1 VLTLLPAVVLVTLTE
16 TVQVEPG
23 VAIEPPERLR
33 VLLPEAPP
41 EIVPPQVLLRFG
53 VEATVMPV
61 GNVSVTAIPLMA
73 PALVAGF
80 VMV

>member
-1 VLTLLPAVVLVTLTE
+1 MLTLLPTVVLVTLTA
-16 TVQVEPG
+16 TVQVAPG

-53 VEATVMPV
+53 VEATVMPA
-61 GNVSVTAIPLMA
+61 GKVSVTAMPFMA